1 MRTRFKSIPF
11 ARVQRGAALIIS
23 LVFMLI
29 LTIIGAASMQSATLQ
44 ERMAGNARNVDQA
57 FQAAEAA
64 LREAETQL
72 AGVSVGPF
80 NGSGGLYLSCIDPA
94 DTRTSCK
101 EPTWSD
107 YSSTGWKVLA
117 SDTVAGVSKQPEF
130 IIEELSSV
138 ADPDAA
144 LDSDKPIAIMG
155 YYRITARGYGSSD
168 RGMVVLSTTYKR
180 DGA

>member
-1 MRTRFKSIPF
+1 MREHKKL
-11 ARVQRGAALIIS
+11 RVFTSERGAALIIS

-44 ERMAGNARNVDQA
+44 ERMAGNARNIDQA

-64 LREAETQL
+64 LREAEVEL
-72 AGVSVGPF
+72 AKVSVGPF
-80 NGSGGLYLSCIDPA
+80 NGSGGLYLSCADPT

-101 EPTWSD
+101 EPAWNDHASK
-107 YSSTGWKVLA
+107 GWKVLA
-117 SDTVAGVSKQPEF
+117 NNTVAGVSQQPEF

-144 LDSDKPIAIMG
+144 LDSDKPIATMG
-155 YYRITARGYGSSD
+155 YYRVTARGYGSSD
-168 RGMVVLSTTYKR
+168 RGIVVLSTTYKR
-180 DGA
+180 DGI